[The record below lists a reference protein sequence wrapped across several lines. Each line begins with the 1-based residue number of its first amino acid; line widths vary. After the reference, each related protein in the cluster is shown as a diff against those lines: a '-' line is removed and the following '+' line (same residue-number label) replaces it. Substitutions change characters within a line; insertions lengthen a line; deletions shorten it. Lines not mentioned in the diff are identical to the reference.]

1 MSRIG
6 KAPIVLPE
14 NVTMTVSDTN
24 VVTVTGPNI
33 NIATG
38 NALLQ

>member
-14 NVTMTVSDTN
+14 NVTLAVSDTN
-24 VVTVTGPNI
+24 LVTVTGV
-33 NIATG
+33 
-38 NALLQ
+38 LRVC